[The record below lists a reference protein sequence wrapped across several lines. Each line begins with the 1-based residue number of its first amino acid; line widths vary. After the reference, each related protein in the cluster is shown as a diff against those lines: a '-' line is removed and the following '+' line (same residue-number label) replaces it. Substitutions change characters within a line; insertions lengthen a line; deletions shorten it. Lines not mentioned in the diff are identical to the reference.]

1 MAGLSGSCLV
11 AGLGK
16 RRRGKKRRQKG
27 GSSLPRLRTGRRRP
41 SSTPVLADHGVDST
55 AAAGG
60 SAQIQRKEEH
70 KEKERGE
77 RRRRPLAG
85 RRSASPSPAGAP
97 GNWYFNRRLCERET
111 GRRRSKWSR
120 VCQGSNWPPERVLS
134 RRNARWPAAAGLSRA
149 SFGPC
154 GSGAQAVSAACW
166 SVAGPRAQADARR

>member
-27 GSSLPRLRTGRRRP
+27 GSSLPRLRAGRRRP
-41 SSTPVLADHGVDST
+41 SSTPVFTGHGADSP
-55 AAAGG
+55 AAARR

-85 RRSASPSPAGAP
+85 RCSASPSPAGAP
-97 GNWYFNRRLCERET
+97 GNWHFNRRLCERET
-111 GRRRSKWSR
+111 GEEK
-120 VCQGSNWPPERVLS
+120 E
-134 RRNARWPAAAGLSRA
+134 
-149 SFGPC
+149 
-154 GSGAQAVSAACW
+154 
-166 SVAGPRAQADARR
+166 